1 MGLIEAGENL
11 LEIGSSFIVGRLIQQ
26 GPKQEQ
32 AQRERMDDVTLPPN
46 SQRRYQRH
54 IIQEERRLGREI
66 TTEERLET
74 AEQMGGVQSIY
85 FKNESALP
93 DRPWIDTRDY
103 LDETVAHAPIRIP
116 ENHAARYNPGIQ
128 ATESHLVYEFNS
140 GA

>member
-1 MGLIEAGENL
+1 MGVIEAGENL

-32 AQRERMDDVTLPPN
+32 AQRQRMDAVVLPTN
-46 SQRRYQRH
+46 SQRRYQLH
-54 IIQEERRLGREI
+54 IIQEERRLRREI
-66 TTEERLET
+66 TTEERLEI

-103 LDETVAHAPIRIP
+103 LDETIPHERIQPESHA
-116 ENHAARYNPGIQ
+116 ERYNSG
-128 ATESHLVYEFNS
+128 ARTTESHYVYEYNLQQQ
-140 GA
+140 